1 MMAENKLT
9 QQNREERDQ
18 GSRAN
23 TARPMTWA
31 PPTLLPDPAPQ
42 EGWQFRWI
50 RISTQGQN
58 DPSNL
63 SSKLR
68 EGWEPCRAQDHPEIQ
83 LFVDPASQFKDN
95 IVVGGLMLCKT
106 PSEMVAQRDAWFR
119 KQAESQMQSVDNN
132 FLRESDPRM
141 PLFNERKT
149 SVTFGKGF

>member
-1 MMAENKLT
+1 MAENKLT
-9 QQNREERDQ
+9 QQTREDRDQ

>member
-9 QQNREERDQ
+9 QQTREDRDQ
-18 GSRAN
+18 DSRAN
-23 TARPMTWA
+23 TVRPMTWT

-42 EGWQFRWI
+42 EGWEFRWI

>member
-1 MMAENKLT
+1 MAENKLT

-18 GSRAN
+18 GSRAS
-23 TARPMTWA
+23 TARPMTWS

-42 EGWQFRWI
+42 EGWEFRWI
-50 RISTQGQN
+50 RVSTQGQS

-68 EGWEPCRAQDHPEIQ
+68 EGWEPVRAVDHPEIQ

-95 IVVGGLMLCKT
+95 VVVGGLMLCKT

-119 KQAESQMQSVDNN
+119 RQAESQMQSVDNN

-141 PLFNERKT
+141 PLFNERSTK
-149 SVTFGKGF
+149 VTFGKGI

>member
-18 GSRAN
+18 GSRVN

-149 SVTFGKGF
+149 SVTFGKGI

>member
-9 QQNREERDQ
+9 QQTREDRDQ

-23 TARPMTWA
+23 TARPMTWT

-42 EGWQFRWI
+42 EGWEFRWI

-68 EGWEPCRAQDHPEIQ
+68 EGWEPVRANDHPEIQ

-95 IVVGGLMLCKT
+95 VVVGGLMLCKT

-141 PLFNERKT
+141 PLFNERTTK
-149 SVTFGKGF
+149 VTFGKGI

>member
-1 MMAENKLT
+1 MAENKLT

-18 GSRAN
+18 GSRVN

-149 SVTFGKGF
+149 SVTFGKGI

>member
-9 QQNREERDQ
+9 QQTREDRDQ

-141 PLFNERKT
+141 PLFNERKS

>member
-1 MMAENKLT
+1 MAENKLT

-18 GSRAN
+18 GSRAS
-23 TARPMTWA
+23 TARPMTWT

-42 EGWQFRWI
+42 EGWEFRWI

-68 EGWEPCRAQDHPEIQ
+68 EGWEPVRAVDHPEIQ

-95 IVVGGLMLCKT
+95 VVVGGLMLCKT

-141 PLFNERKT
+141 PLFNERKS

>member
-9 QQNREERDQ
+9 QQTREDRDQ

-42 EGWQFRWI
+42 EGWEFRWI

-68 EGWEPCRAQDHPEIQ
+68 EGWEPVRAADHPEIQ

-95 IVVGGLMLCKT
+95 VVVGGLMLCKT
-106 PSEMVAQRDAWFR
+106 PTEMVSQRDAWFR
-119 KQAESQMQSVDNN
+119 RQAESQMQSVDNN

-141 PLFNERKT
+141 PLFNERSTK
-149 SVTFGKGF
+149 VTFGKGI

>member
-18 GSRAN
+18 GSRAS
-23 TARPMTWA
+23 TARPMTWS

-42 EGWQFRWI
+42 EGWEFRWI
-50 RISTQGQN
+50 RVSTQGQS

-68 EGWEPCRAQDHPEIQ
+68 EGWEPVRAVDHPEIQ

-95 IVVGGLMLCKT
+95 VVVGGLMLCKT

-119 KQAESQMQSVDNN
+119 RQAESQMQSVDNN

-141 PLFNERKT
+141 PLFNERSTK
-149 SVTFGKGF
+149 VTFGKGI

>member
-141 PLFNERKT
+141 PLFNERKS

>member
-18 GSRAN
+18 GSRVN

-141 PLFNERKT
+141 PLFHERKS

>member
-9 QQNREERDQ
+9 QQNREDRDQ

>member
-9 QQNREERDQ
+9 QQTREDRDQ

-42 EGWQFRWI
+42 EGWEFRWI

-141 PLFNERKT
+141 PLFNERKS

>member
-1 MMAENKLT
+1 MAENKLT

-18 GSRAN
+18 GSRVN

-141 PLFNERKT
+141 PLFNERKS

>member
-18 GSRAN
+18 GSRVN

-58 DPSNL
+58 DPMNL

-68 EGWEPCRAQDHPEIQ
+68 EGWEPVRAADHPEIQ
-83 LFVDPASQFKDN
+83 IFIDPTSQFKDN

>member
-1 MMAENKLT
+1 MAENKLT
-9 QQNREERDQ
+9 QQTREDRDQ

-141 PLFNERKT
+141 PLFNERKS

>member
-1 MMAENKLT
+1 MAENKLT

-18 GSRAN
+18 GSRAS
-23 TARPMTWA
+23 TARPMTWT

-42 EGWQFRWI
+42 EGWEFRWI

-68 EGWEPCRAQDHPEIQ
+68 EGWEPVRAVDHPEIQ

-95 IVVGGLMLCKT
+95 VVVGGLMLCKT

-119 KQAESQMQSVDNN
+119 RQAESQMQSVDNN

-141 PLFNERKT
+141 PLFNERSTK
-149 SVTFGKGF
+149 VTFGKGI

>member
-18 GSRAN
+18 GSRAS
-23 TARPMTWA
+23 TARPMTWT

-42 EGWQFRWI
+42 EGWEFRWI

-68 EGWEPCRAQDHPEIQ
+68 EGWEPVRAVDHPEIQ

-95 IVVGGLMLCKT
+95 VVVGGLMLCKT
-106 PSEMVAQRDAWFR
+106 PTEMVAQRDAWFR
-119 KQAESQMQSVDNN
+119 RQAESQMQSVDNN

-141 PLFNERKT
+141 PLFNERTTK
-149 SVTFGKGF
+149 VTFGKGI

>member
-1 MMAENKLT
+1 MT
-9 QQNREERDQ
+9 QQTREDRDQ

-141 PLFNERKT
+141 PLFNERKS

>member
-18 GSRAN
+18 GSRAS
-23 TARPMTWA
+23 TARPMTWT

-42 EGWQFRWI
+42 EGWEFRWI

-68 EGWEPCRAQDHPEIQ
+68 EGWEPVRAVDHPEIQ

-95 IVVGGLMLCKT
+95 VVVGGLMLCKT

-141 PLFNERKT
+141 PLFNERKS

>member
-1 MMAENKLT
+1 MAENKLT
-9 QQNREERDQ
+9 QQTREDRDQ

-42 EGWQFRWI
+42 KGWEFRWI

-141 PLFNERKT
+141 PLFNERKS

>member
-1 MMAENKLT
+1 MAENKLT

-18 GSRAN
+18 GSRVN

>member
-23 TARPMTWA
+23 TARPMTWT

-42 EGWQFRWI
+42 EGWEFRWI